1 MDMALELGNSIASLD
16 ARTQSRLKNSI
27 GIDGSF
33 MVVPPGSQ
41 SYMSSSNMWAPSSG
55 SSSTNN
61 SSRISNKQNQCRT
74 TAAAGTAGVRARA
87 NRVQNMLEASA
98 HNPRAPVH
106 AHGSQH
112 HSPQHHTG
120 ARNAAEAPAQQGL
133 DASWWGTSSTT
144 SQMLASSVISLGA
157 SSLTT
162 KGGMGVD
169 SMGGPTD
176 PNTTANTKQIMRL
189 MDALKTLSEEN
200 ANLMQE
206 MEEAEA
212 ARNEAKAAKEQMAR
226 FKADYG
232 KRFAHLKAALQ
243 KFRES
248 HPENGPAAAGGNQ
261 ESNPVTNRYAALS
274 IDWFLPF
281 TLLIYLTNCTLFF

>member
-1 MDMALELGNSIASLD
+1 
-16 ARTQSRLKNSI
+16 
-27 GIDGSF
+27 
-33 MVVPPGSQ
+33 
-41 SYMSSSNMWAPSSG
+41 
-55 SSSTNN
+55 
-61 SSRISNKQNQCRT
+61 
-74 TAAAGTAGVRARA
+74 
-87 NRVQNMLEASA
+87 
-98 HNPRAPVH
+98 
-106 AHGSQH
+106 
-112 HSPQHHTG
+112 
-120 ARNAAEAPAQQGL
+120 
-133 DASWWGTSSTT
+133 
-144 SQMLASSVISLGA
+144 
-157 SSLTT
+157 
-162 KGGMGVD
+162 
-169 SMGGPTD
+169 
-176 PNTTANTKQIMRL
+176 